1 MVQLG
6 IDCGCAL
13 SILIRWADRAAIAI
27 MTNAKTKL
35 SMFSRLFISYR
46 RADFGGNANLIVGR
60 IREHLA
66 LHYGTQGIFLDTEAI
81 PVGIDFEKQ
90 IYESISLASAVVV
103 VIGPDWSNEIIRRR
117 GKNDYVLTEIRCA
130 LKLGVPLI
138 PLVAEGVSMPSSG
151 ILTDEISSFLRLNA
165 QTFGSG
171 PAFGSNMQSLINHV
185 ASLEKTSEF
194 RACGFRAV
202 LSDDIPFGVK
212 KVHIGNPSHLSFKSF
227 FNLMSSDRDFQRFLS
242 NLLRETGI
250 SSYILEMPP
259 VSSSSQE
266 NPAEFAILPT
276 PRMTGLPDREVYK
289 EYFDT
294 PTALSKGVVSFLSLG
309 KDALLIVPVP
319 VDENSDY
326 KDLKSFFN
334 NASPKQQDT
343 VWGELA
349 TQVLNH
355 IGERPIWISVA
366 GGGIPWLHFRIDACP
381 KYYRYAPYRNRS

>member
-1 MVQLG
+1 M
-6 IDCGCAL
+6 I
-13 SILIRWADRAAIAI
+13 II
-27 MTNAKTKL
+27 MINSKFKL

-60 IREHLA
+60 IREHLS
-66 LHYGTQGIFLDTEAI
+66 LHYGTQGLFLDTESI
-81 PVGIDFEKQ
+81 PVGIDIEKQ
-90 IYESISLASAVVV
+90 IYESISLASAVIV
-103 VIGPDWSNEIIRRR
+103 VIGPDWTNEIIRRR
-117 GKNDYVLTEIRCA
+117 GHKDHVIIEIRCA
-130 LKLGVPLI
+130 IKLGVPLI
-138 PLVAEGVSMPSSG
+138 PLVAEGVSMPLPS
-151 ILTDEISSFLRLNA
+151 ILTDEFSSFLRLNA

-194 RACGFRAV
+194 RASGFRAV

-212 KVHIGNPSHLSFKSF
+212 KIYIGNPSLVSFKTF
-227 FNLMSSDRDFQRFLS
+227 FNLMSTDQDFQRFLS

-259 VSSSSQE
+259 VNSSSQD
-266 NPAEFAILPT
+266 NPFEFAILPT

-294 PTALSKGVVSFLSLG
+294 PTALSKGVVSFLNLG
-309 KDALLIVPVP
+309 KDALLVVPVP
-319 VDENSDY
+319 ADENSDY

-334 NASPKQQDT
+334 NASQKQQNT
-343 VWGELA
+343 VWGELG

-355 IGERPIWISVA
+355 IGERPTWISVA
-366 GGGIPWLHFRIDACP
+366 GGGIPWLHFRIDAYP